1 MNVVIYDKKS
11 LRIIARPIITSL
23 EDFKINPNLFYPDWD
38 AEKHIWTELEY
49 QNPVL
54 DNRNLREATKEELY
68 RAEKYTLAENELLE
82 NGKLRESTKEELYK
96 AGKYTLAENEIADNE
111 KIKTVEL
118 SEFEYIENNEIKYK
132 KEEKIGKLK
141 QELYELRIER
151 EKKPFEFEVK
161 GTKYLQGNRTIDQS
175 NITKILFSL
184 VLRFILGL
192 MGKISKGQKLDF
204 AQVMTDLM
212 ATEYSNWKFYTE
224 NGTEKYVNVSVQK
237 FIEMSEIMR
246 KHTTASMVAETTLS
260 QSLLNKSIEELKKF
274 NAEAEYNKLF
284 ESEIK
289 QG

>member
-11 LRIIARPIITSL
+11 LEIIARPTITNL
-23 EDFKINPNLFYPDWD
+23 EEFKNNPAIFYPDWNT
-38 AEKHIWTELEY
+38 ENHIWNELEY

-54 DNRNLREATKEELY
+54 
-68 RAEKYTLAENELLE
+68 E
-82 NGKLRESTKEELYK
+82 NGSLRESRKEELYK
-96 AGKYTLAENEIADNE
+96 AGKYNLDENELIEDG

-132 KEEKIGKLK
+132 KEEKIEKLK
-141 QELYELRIER
+141 QELYELRIEK
-151 EKKPFEFEVK
+151 EKKPFEFEVE

-212 ATEYSNWKFYTE
+212 ATEYNNWKFYTE

-246 KHTTASMVAETTLS
+246 KHTTAAMVAETTLS
-260 QSLLNKSIEELKKF
+260 HSLLNKSIEELKTF
-274 NAEAEYNKLF
+274 NAEVEYNKLF

>member
-11 LRIIARPIITSL
+11 LEIIARPVITNL
-23 EDFKINPNLFYPDWD
+23 EEFKSNPNLFYPDWD
-38 AEKHIWTELEY
+38 LEKHIWNEIEY

-54 DNRNLREATKEELY
+54 
-68 RAEKYTLAENELLE
+68 E
-82 NGKLRESTKEELYK
+82 NGDVRESTKEELYK
-96 AGKYTLAENEIADNE
+96 VGRYTLAENELIENG

-118 SEFEYIENNEIKYK
+118 SEFEYIENNQIKYR

-184 VLRFILGL
+184 VLSFILGL
-192 MGKISKGQKLDF
+192 MGKIAKGQKPDF
-204 AQVMTDLM
+204 TQVMTDLM
-212 ATEYSNWKFYTE
+212 ATEYSNWKFYTK

-237 FIEMSEIMR
+237 FIEMSETMR

-260 QSLLNKSIEELKKF
+260 HSLLNKSIEELKTF

-289 QG
+289 QN

>member
-1 MNVVIYDKKS
+1 MILNIYNKDTLEIIGRPVIS
-11 LRIIARPIITSL
+11 SL
-23 EDFKINPNLFYPDWD
+23 EDFKKEPNLFFPDFNK
-38 AEKHIWTELEY
+38 ENHIFSEIEY

-54 DNRNLREATKEELY
+54 
-68 RAEKYTLAENELLE
+68 E
-82 NGKLRESTKEELYK
+82 NGDLRESTKEELYK
-96 AGKYTLAENEIADNE
+96 AGKYTLAENELIENG

-118 SEFEYIENNEIKYK
+118 SEFEYIENNQIKYR
-132 KEEKIGKLK
+132 KEEKIEKLK

-184 VLRFILGL
+184 VLSFILGL
-192 MGKISKGQKLDF
+192 MGKIAKGQKLDF
-204 AQVMTDLM
+204 SQVMTDLM

-224 NGTEKYVNVSVQK
+224 DGSEKYVNVSVQK

-260 QSLLNKSIEELKKF
+260 HSLENKTVEELKTF
-274 NAEAEYNKLF
+274 DAESEYNKLF
-284 ESEIK
+284 DSEIK

>member
-1 MNVVIYDKKS
+1 MNVVIYNKKS
-11 LRIIARPIITSL
+11 LEIIARPIITSL
-23 EDFKINPNLFYPDWD
+23 EDFKINPDLFYPDWD
-38 AEKHIWTELEY
+38 SEKHIWSELEY

-54 DNRNLREATKEELY
+54 DNGNLREA
-68 RAEKYTLAENELLE
+68 
-82 NGKLRESTKEELYK
+82 TKEELYK
-96 AGKYTLAENEIADNE
+96 AGKYTLAENELIENG
-111 KIKTVEL
+111 KIKTAEL
-118 SEFEYIENNEIKYK
+118 SEYEYIENNQIKYK
-132 KEEKIGKLK
+132 KEERIEKLK
-141 QELYELRIER
+141 EELYQLRLER

-161 GTKYLQGNRTIDQS
+161 GTKYLQHNRTIDQS

-212 ATEYSNWKFYTE
+212 STEYSNWKFYTE
-224 NGTEKYVNVSVQK
+224 DGSEKYVNVSVQK

-260 QSLLNKSIEELKKF
+260 HSLENKTVEELKKF
-274 NAEAEYNKLF
+274 NAETEYNKLF

>member
-11 LRIIARPIITSL
+11 LRIIARPIITNL
-23 EDFKINPNLFYPDWD
+23 EEFKSSPNLFYPDWD
-38 AEKHIWTELEY
+38 SEKHIWSELEY

-54 DNRNLREATKEELY
+54 DNGNLREATKEELY
-68 RAEKYTLAENELLE
+68 RAGKYTLAENELLE
-82 NGKLRESTKEELYK
+82 NGK
-96 AGKYTLAENEIADNE
+96 
-111 KIKTVEL
+111 IKTAEL
-118 SEFEYIENNEIKYK
+118 SEYEYIENNEIKYR
-132 KEEKIGKLK
+132 KEEKVEKLK

-161 GTKYLQGNRTIDQS
+161 GTKYLQHNRTIDQS

-212 ATEYSNWKFYTE
+212 STEYSNWKFYTE
-224 NGTEKYVNVSVQK
+224 DGSEKYVNVSVQK

-260 QSLLNKSIEELKKF
+260 HSLENKTVEELKTF
-274 NAEAEYNKLF
+274 NAEVEYNKLF

>member
-1 MNVVIYDKKS
+1 MNFVIYDKKS
-11 LRIIARPIITSL
+11 LEIIARPVITNL
-23 EDFKINPNLFYPDWD
+23 EDFEKEPNLFYPDWD
-38 AEKHIWTELEY
+38 LEKHIWNETEY

-54 DNRNLREATKEELY
+54 
-68 RAEKYTLAENELLE
+68 E
-82 NGKLRESTKEELYK
+82 NGDLRESTKEELYK
-96 AGKYTLAENEIADNE
+96 AGKYNLGENELIENG

-118 SEFEYIENNEIKYK
+118 SEFEYIENNQIKYR
-132 KEEKIGKLK
+132 KEEKIEKLK

-151 EKKPFEFEVK
+151 EKKPFEFEVE

-204 AQVMTDLM
+204 AQVMSDLM
-212 ATEYSNWKFYTE
+212 STEYSNWKFYTE

-246 KHTTASMVAETTLS
+246 KHTTASMVAETALS
-260 QSLLNKSIEELKKF
+260 HSLENKTVEELKTF
-274 NAEAEYNKLF
+274 DAESEYNKLF

>member
-11 LRIIARPIITSL
+11 LEIIARPIITSL

-38 AEKHIWTELEY
+38 SEKHIWDEKEY
-49 QNPVL
+49 ENPAL
-54 DNRNLREATKEELY
+54 DNGKLREATKEELY
-68 RAEKYTLAENELLE
+68 RAGKYTLAENELLE
-82 NGKLRESTKEELYK
+82 NGK
-96 AGKYTLAENEIADNE
+96 
-111 KIKTVEL
+111 IKTAEL
-118 SEFEYIENNEIKYK
+118 SEYEYIENNEIKYR
-132 KEEKIGKLK
+132 KEGKIEKLR

-161 GTKYLQGNRTIDQS
+161 GTKYLQHNRTIDQS

-212 ATEYSNWKFYTE
+212 STEYSNWKFYTE
-224 NGTEKYVNVSVQK
+224 DGSEKYVNVPVQK

-260 QSLLNKSIEELKKF
+260 HSLENKTVEELKTF
-274 NAEAEYNKLF
+274 NAEVEYNKLF

>member
-11 LRIIARPIITSL
+11 LEIIARPIITSL

-38 AEKHIWTELEY
+38 SEKHIWDEKEY
-49 QNPVL
+49 ENPAL
-54 DNRNLREATKEELY
+54 DNGKLREATKEELY
-68 RAEKYTLAENELLE
+68 RAGKYTLAENELLE
-82 NGKLRESTKEELYK
+82 NGK
-96 AGKYTLAENEIADNE
+96 
-111 KIKTVEL
+111 IKTAEL
-118 SEFEYIENNEIKYK
+118 SEYEYIENNEIKYR
-132 KEEKIGKLK
+132 KEEKIEKLR

-161 GTKYLQGNRTIDQS
+161 GTKYLQHNRTIDQS

-212 ATEYSNWKFYTE
+212 STEYSNWKFYTE
-224 NGTEKYVNVSVQK
+224 DGSEKYVNVPVQK

-260 QSLLNKSIEELKKF
+260 HSLENKTVEELKKF
-274 NAEAEYNKLF
+274 NAETEYNKLF

>member
-1 MNVVIYDKKS
+1 MNVVIYNKKS
-11 LRIIARPIITSL
+11 LEIIARPIITSL

-38 AEKHIWTELEY
+38 AEKYIWNELEY
-49 QNPVL
+49 ENPVF
-54 DNRNLREATKEELY
+54 DNGNLREA
-68 RAEKYTLAENELLE
+68 
-82 NGKLRESTKEELYK
+82 TKEELYK
-96 AGKYTLAENEIADNE
+96 AGKYTLSENELIENG

-118 SEFEYIENNEIKYK
+118 SEFEYIEDNQIKYR
-132 KEEKIGKLK
+132 KEEKVEKLK

-151 EKKPFEFEVK
+151 EKKPFEFEVE
-161 GTKYLQGNRTIDQS
+161 GTKYLQHNRTIDQS

-224 NGTEKYVNVSVQK
+224 DGSEKYVNVSVQK

-246 KHTTASMVAETTLS
+246 KHTTASMVVETTLS
-260 QSLLNKSIEELKKF
+260 HSLESKTVEELKKF
-274 NAEAEYNKLF
+274 NTETEYNKLF

>member
-11 LRIIARPIITSL
+11 LEIIARPTITNL

-38 AEKHIWTELEY
+38 SEKHIWSEPEY

-54 DNRNLREATKEELY
+54 DNGNLREA
-68 RAEKYTLAENELLE
+68 
-82 NGKLRESTKEELYK
+82 TKEELYK
-96 AGKYTLAENEIADNE
+96 AGKYTLAENELIENG
-111 KIKTVEL
+111 KIKVVQL
-118 SEFEYIENNEIKYK
+118 SEYEYIEDNQIKYR
-132 KEEKIGKLK
+132 KEEKVEKLK

-161 GTKYLQGNRTIDQS
+161 ETKYLQHNRTIDQS

-184 VLRFILGL
+184 VLGFILKL
-192 MGKISKGQKLDF
+192 MGKIAKGQKLDF
-204 AQVMTDLM
+204 SQVMTDLM

-224 NGTEKYVNVSVQK
+224 DGSEKYVNVSVQK
-237 FIEMSEIMR
+237 FIEMSEIMK

-260 QSLLNKSIEELKKF
+260 HSLENKTVEELKTF
-274 NAEAEYNKLF
+274 DAESEYNKLF

-289 QG
+289 QD

>member
-1 MNVVIYDKKS
+1 MTVVYIYLIATMECIAHPVTTGIDK
-11 LRIIARPIITSL
+11 
-23 EDFKINPNLFYPDWD
+23 FKENPNLFYPDWN
-38 AEKHIWTELEY
+38 AEKHIWSETEY
-49 QNPVL
+49 QNPVFE
-54 DNRNLREATKEELY
+54 NGNLREA
-68 RAEKYTLAENELLE
+68 
-82 NGKLRESTKEELYK
+82 TKEELYK
-96 AGKYTLAENEIADNE
+96 AGKYTLAENELIDNG
-111 KIKTVEL
+111 KIKVVEL
-118 SEFEYIENNEIKYK
+118 SEFEYIEDNQIKYK

-184 VLRFILGL
+184 VLSFILGL
-192 MGKISKGQKLDF
+192 MGKITKGQKLDF
-204 AQVMTDLM
+204 SQVMTDLM

-224 NGTEKYVNVSVQK
+224 DGSEKYVNVSVQK

-260 QSLLNKSIEELKKF
+260 HSLENKTVEELKTF
-274 NAEAEYNKLF
+274 DAESEYNKLF

>member
-38 AEKHIWTELEY
+38 AEKHIWNELEY

-54 DNRNLREATKEELY
+54 DNGNLREA
-68 RAEKYTLAENELLE
+68 
-82 NGKLRESTKEELYK
+82 TKEELYK
-96 AGKYTLAENEIADNE
+96 AGKYTLTENELLENG

-118 SEFEYIENNEIKYK
+118 SEFEYIEDNQIKYR
-132 KEEKIGKLK
+132 KEEKVEKLK

-151 EKKPFEFEVK
+151 EKKPFEFEVEGK
-161 GTKYLQGNRTIDQS
+161 KYLQNNRSIDQS

-184 VLRFILGL
+184 VLRFILEL

-224 NGTEKYVNVSVQK
+224 DGSEKYVNVSVQK

-246 KHTTASMVAETTLS
+246 KHTTASMVVETTLS
-260 QSLLNKSIEELKKF
+260 HSLESKTVEELKKF
-274 NAEAEYNKLF
+274 NTETEYNKLF

>member
-11 LRIIARPIITSL
+11 LEIIARPIITNL
-23 EDFKINPNLFYPDWD
+23 EEFKSSTNLFYPDWD
-38 AEKHIWTELEY
+38 AEKHIWSKTEY

-54 DNRNLREATKEELY
+54 DNGNLREA
-68 RAEKYTLAENELLE
+68 
-82 NGKLRESTKEELYK
+82 TKEELYK
-96 AGKYTLAENEIADNE
+96 AGKYTLAENELIENG

-132 KEEKIGKLK
+132 KEEKIEKLK

-151 EKKPFEFEVK
+151 EKKPFEFEVE

-184 VLRFILGL
+184 VLGFILKL
-192 MGKISKGQKLDF
+192 MGKIAKGQKLDLS
-204 AQVMTDLM
+204 QVITDLTT
-212 ATEYSNWKFYTE
+212 TEYSNWKFYTE
-224 NGTEKYVNVSVQK
+224 DGSEKYVNVSVQK

-260 QSLLNKSIEELKKF
+260 HSLLNKSIEELKTF
-274 NAEAEYNKLF
+274 NAESEYNKLF
-284 ESEIK
+284 ENEIK

>member
-1 MNVVIYDKKS
+1 MNVVIYDKKG
-11 LRIIARPIITSL
+11 LEIIARPTITSL

-54 DNRNLREATKEELY
+54 DNGNLREATKEELY
-68 RAEKYTLAENELLE
+68 RAEKYTLAENELIE
-82 NGKLRESTKEELYK
+82 NG
-96 AGKYTLAENEIADNE
+96 

-118 SEFEYIENNEIKYK
+118 SEFEYIENNQIKYK
-132 KEEKIGKLK
+132 KEEKIEKLK

-161 GTKYLQGNRTIDQS
+161 GTKYLQHNRTIDQS

-184 VLRFILGL
+184 VLSFILGL
-192 MGKISKGQKLDF
+192 MGKIAKGQKLDF
-204 AQVMTDLM
+204 SQVMTDLM
-212 ATEYSNWKFYTE
+212 ATEYSNWKFYIE
-224 NGTEKYVNVSVQK
+224 DGSEKYVNVSVQK

-260 QSLLNKSIEELKKF
+260 HSLENKTVEELKTF
-274 NAEAEYNKLF
+274 DAESEYNKLF

>member
-1 MNVVIYDKKS
+1 MTVIYIYLIATMECIAHPVTTGIDK
-11 LRIIARPIITSL
+11 
-23 EDFKINPNLFYPDWD
+23 FKENPNLFYPDWN
-38 AEKHIWTELEY
+38 AEKHIWSETEY
-49 QNPVL
+49 QNPVFE
-54 DNRNLREATKEELY
+54 NGNLREA
-68 RAEKYTLAENELLE
+68 
-82 NGKLRESTKEELYK
+82 TKEELYK
-96 AGKYTLAENEIADNE
+96 AGKYTLAENELIENG

-118 SEFEYIENNEIKYK
+118 SEFEYIEDNQIKYK

-141 QELYELRIER
+141 EELYQLRLER

-184 VLRFILGL
+184 VLKFILGL

-212 ATEYSNWKFYTE
+212 STEYSNWKFYTE

-260 QSLLNKSIEELKKF
+260 HSLLNKSIEELKTF
-274 NAEAEYNKLF
+274 NAEAEYNKIF

>member
-1 MNVVIYDKKS
+1 MILNIYNKDTLEIIGRPVIS
-11 LRIIARPIITSL
+11 SL
-23 EDFKINPNLFYPDWD
+23 EDFEKEPNLFYPDWD
-38 AEKHIWTELEY
+38 SEKHIWNELEY
-49 QNPVL
+49 QNPV
-54 DNRNLREATKEELY
+54 
-68 RAEKYTLAENELLE
+68 LE

-96 AGKYTLAENEIADNE
+96 AGKYTLAENELIENE

-118 SEFEYIENNEIKYK
+118 SEFEYIENNQIKYR

-184 VLRFILGL
+184 VLSFVLRL
-192 MGKISKGQKLDF
+192 MGKIAKGQKLDF
-204 AQVMTDLM
+204 SQVMTDLM

-224 NGTEKYVNVSVQK
+224 DGSEKYVNVSVQK

-246 KHTTASMVAETTLS
+246 KHTTASMVAETRLS
-260 QSLLNKSIEELKKF
+260 HSLENKTVEELKTF
-274 NAEAEYNKLF
+274 DAESEYNKLF
-284 ESEIK
+284 DSKIK

>member
-1 MNVVIYDKKS
+1 MKKS
-11 LRIIARPIITSL
+11 LLPAFAL
-23 EDFKINPNLFYPDWD
+23 L
-38 AEKHIWTELEY
+38 
-49 QNPVL
+49 
-54 DNRNLREATKEELY
+54 
-68 RAEKYTLAENELLE
+68 LASCGFHL
-82 NGKLRESTKEELYK
+82 
-96 AGKYTLAENEIADNE
+96 
-111 KIKTVEL
+111 
-118 SEFEYIENNEIKYK
+118 
-132 KEEKIGKLK
+132 
-141 QELYELRIER
+141 
-151 EKKPFEFEVK
+151 K

-204 AQVMTDLM
+204 SQVMTDLM

-224 NGTEKYVNVSVQK
+224 DGTEKYVNVSVQK

>member
-1 MNVVIYDKKS
+1 MNIVVYDKKS
-11 LRIIARPIITSL
+11 LGIIARPVITNL
-23 EDFKINPNLFYPDWD
+23 EDFKINPNLFYPNWD
-38 AEKHIWTELEY
+38 SEKHVWDEKEY
-49 QNPVL
+49 ENPAL
-54 DNRNLREATKEELY
+54 D
-68 RAEKYTLAENELLE
+68 
-82 NGKLRESTKEELYK
+82 NGKLREATKEELYK
-96 AGKYTLAENEIADNE
+96 AGKYTLAENELIENG
-111 KIKTVEL
+111 KIKVVQL
-118 SEFEYIENNEIKYK
+118 SEFEYIENNQIKYR
-132 KEEKIGKLK
+132 KEEKVEKLK
-141 QELYELRIER
+141 HELYELRIER

-161 GTKYLQGNRTIDQS
+161 GTKYLQHNRTIDQS

-224 NGTEKYVNVSVQK
+224 DGSEKYVNVSVQK

-260 QSLLNKSIEELKKF
+260 HSLENKTVEELKTF
-274 NAEAEYNKLF
+274 DAESEYNKLF

>member
-11 LRIIARPIITSL
+11 LEIIARPTITNL
-23 EDFKINPNLFYPDWD
+23 EEFKNNPAIFYPDWN
-38 AEKHIWTELEY
+38 EENHIWNELEY

-54 DNRNLREATKEELY
+54 
-68 RAEKYTLAENELLE
+68 E
-82 NGKLRESTKEELYK
+82 NGSLRESRKEELYK
-96 AGKYTLAENEIADNE
+96 AGKYNLDENELIEDG

-118 SEFEYIENNEIKYK
+118 SEFEYIENNQIKYR

-151 EKKPFEFEVK
+151 EKKPFEFEVN
-161 GTKYLQGNRTIDQS
+161 GEKYLQHNRTIDQS

-184 VLRFILGL
+184 VLSFILGL
-192 MGKISKGQKLDF
+192 MGKIAKGQKPDF
-204 AQVMTDLM
+204 TQVMTDLM

-224 NGTEKYVNVSVQK
+224 DGSEKYVNVSVQK

-260 QSLLNKSIEELKKF
+260 HSLLNKSIEELKTF
-274 NAEAEYNKLF
+274 NAEVEYNKLF

>member
-1 MNVVIYDKKS
+1 MNIVIYDRKS
-11 LRIIARPIITSL
+11 LEIIARPIVTNL
-23 EDFKINPNLFYPDWD
+23 EDFKSNPALFYPDWD

-54 DNRNLREATKEELY
+54 DNGNLREA
-68 RAEKYTLAENELLE
+68 
-82 NGKLRESTKEELYK
+82 TKEELYK
-96 AGKYTLAENEIADNE
+96 AGKYTLTENELLENG

-118 SEFEYIENNEIKYK
+118 SEFEYIEDNQIKYR
-132 KEEKIGKLK
+132 KEEKVEKLK

-151 EKKPFEFEVK
+151 EKKPFEFEVEGK
-161 GTKYLQGNRTIDQS
+161 KYLQNNRSIDQS
-175 NITKILFSL
+175 NIAKILFSL

-212 ATEYSNWKFYTE
+212 AIEYSNWKFYTE
-224 NGTEKYVNVSVQK
+224 DGSEKYVNVSVQK

-260 QSLLNKSIEELKKF
+260 HGLENKTVEELKKF

>member
-11 LRIIARPIITSL
+11 LEIIARPTITNL
-23 EDFKINPNLFYPDWD
+23 EEFKNNPAIFYPDWN
-38 AEKHIWTELEY
+38 EENHIWNETEY

-54 DNRNLREATKEELY
+54 ENGDLREA
-68 RAEKYTLAENELLE
+68 
-82 NGKLRESTKEELYK
+82 TKEELYK
-96 AGKYTLAENEIADNE
+96 AGKYNLDENELIEDG

-118 SEFEYIENNEIKYK
+118 SEFEYIENNEIKYR
-132 KEEKIGKLK
+132 KEEKIEKLK

-151 EKKPFEFEVK
+151 EKKPFEFEVN
-161 GTKYLQGNRTIDQS
+161 GEKYLQHNRTIDQS

-184 VLRFILGL
+184 VLSFILGL
-192 MGKISKGQKLDF
+192 MGKIAKGQKPDF
-204 AQVMTDLM
+204 TQVMTDLM

-224 NGTEKYVNVSVQK
+224 DGSEKYVNVSVQK

-260 QSLLNKSIEELKKF
+260 HSLENKTVEELKTF
-274 NAEAEYNKLF
+274 DAESEYNKLF

>member
-1 MNVVIYDKKS
+1 MNAVIYDKKS
-11 LRIIARPIITSL
+11 LKIIARPIITNL
-23 EDFKINPNLFYPDWD
+23 EDFKNNPNLFYPDWD
-38 AEKHIWTELEY
+38 AEKHMWSELEY
-49 QNPVL
+49 ENPVL
-54 DNRNLREATKEELY
+54 DNENLREA
-68 RAEKYTLAENELLE
+68 
-82 NGKLRESTKEELYK
+82 TKEELYK
-96 AGKYTLAENEIADNE
+96 AGKYTLAENELIENG

-118 SEFEYIENNEIKYK
+118 SEFEYIENNQINYK
-132 KEEKIGKLK
+132 KEERIEKLK
-141 QELYELRIER
+141 EELYQLRLER

-161 GTKYLQGNRTIDQS
+161 GTKYLQHNRTIDQS

-224 NGTEKYVNVSVQK
+224 DGSEKYVNVSVQK

-246 KHTTASMVAETTLS
+246 KHTTASMVVETTLS
-260 QSLLNKSIEELKKF
+260 HSLESKTVEELKMF
-274 NAEAEYNKLF
+274 NSEIEYNKLF
-284 ESEIK
+284 ESEMK